1 LRRYLVVLA
10 AANLVWEFA
19 HMPLYTIWESGTAG
33 EIVFAAL
40 HCTGGDVLI
49 ALASV
54 MLALFLFGN
63 NEWPTERYYRVAVTA
78 IIIGLAYTVFS
89 EWLNVEIRQS
99 WAYRGIMP
107 TLPILQTGLSPV
119 LRWIFVPMAAFV
131 WAGRRSVASA

>member
-1 LRRYLVVLA
+1 LRSYLVVLT
-10 AANLVWEFA
+10 AANLIWEFA

-54 MLALFLFGN
+54 MLALILFGSN
-63 NEWPTERYYRVAVTA
+63 GWPADRYYRVAVTA
-78 IIIGLAYTVFS
+78 VIIGLAYTLFS

-99 WAYRGIMP
+99 WAYRDIMP
-107 TLPILQTGLSPV
+107 TLPVLQIGLSPI
-119 LRWIFVPMAAFV
+119 LQWILIPLAAFL
-131 WAGRRSVASA
+131 WAGRRTAA